1 MFEAGA
7 AGPFLIASG
16 FVSDVTQILDRVQQG
31 DPKAGEELLPLV
43 YDELRKLAVAKMAT
57 QPAGQTLQATALV
70 HDAWLRLER
79 GQTMQWESRKHF
91 YAAAAQAMRHILI
104 ERARKKQRTRHGAE
118 LVRVDPDDIEIEAPT
133 DDDRL
138 LQINAALDELAA
150 LAPDKAEVVKLRFF
164 VGLKESEIAEL
175 LHITP
180 RTMERYWSYA
190 RAWLF
195 ERIARDA

>member
-1 MFEAGA
+1 M
-7 AGPFLIASG
+7 
-16 FVSDVTQILDRVQQG
+16 SDVTQILDRVQLG

-70 HDAWLRLER
+70 HEAWLRLER

-104 ERARKKQRTRHGAE
+104 ERARKKQRSRHGGE
-118 LVRVDPDDIEIEAPT
+118 LARVDPDDIEIEAPT

-180 RTMERYWSYA
+180 RTVERYWSYA
-190 RAWLF
+190 KAWLF
-195 ERIARDA
+195 ERIARDG

>member
-1 MFEAGA
+1 MFEAVA
-7 AGPFLIASG
+7 FG
-16 FVSDVTQILDRVQQG
+16 FVSDVTQILDRVQEG

-43 YDELRKLAVAKMAT
+43 YDELRKLALAKMAT

-70 HDAWLRLER
+70 HEAWLRLER

-133 DDDRL
+133 DADRL
-138 LQINAALDELAA
+138 LQIDAALDELAA

-180 RTMERYWSYA
+180 RTVERYWSYA
-190 RAWLF
+190 KAWLF
-195 ERIARDA
+195 ERIARDG

>member
-1 MFEAGA
+1 LFEAVL
-7 AGPFLIASG
+7 AGLFLIAFG
-16 FVSDVTQILDRVQQG
+16 FISDVTQILDRVQQG
-31 DPKAGEELLPLV
+31 DAKAGEELLPLV

>member
-16 FVSDVTQILDRVQQG
+16 FVSDVTRILDRVQQG
-31 DPKAGEELLPLV
+31 DPKAGGGNFCHSV

-79 GQTMQWESRKHF
+79 GQTMQLESRKHF

-118 LVRVDPDDIEIEAPT
+118 LVRVDPD
-133 DDDRL
+133 
-138 LQINAALDELAA
+138 
-150 LAPDKAEVVKLRFF
+150 
-164 VGLKESEIAEL
+164 
-175 LHITP
+175 
-180 RTMERYWSYA
+180 
-190 RAWLF
+190 
-195 ERIARDA
+195 

>member
-1 MFEAGA
+1 MFEAVL
-7 AGPFLIASG
+7 AGLFLIAFG

-43 YDELRKLAVAKMAT
+43 YDELRKLALAKMAT

-70 HDAWLRLER
+70 HEAWLRLER

-133 DDDRL
+133 DADRL

-180 RTMERYWSYA
+180 RTVERYWSYA
-190 RAWLF
+190 KAWLF
-195 ERIARDA
+195 ERIARDG